1 MEGGREG
8 EGGTGSIWTTWSY
21 DSHSLHLTQSQEI
34 RNSLLILAAPIM
46 SKLDQQ
52 YAESPSDKCRET
64 DDQYNVSSQT
74 VTSPLSLDP
83 LPV

>member
-1 MEGGREG
+1 M
-8 EGGTGSIWTTWSY
+8 
-21 DSHSLHLTQSQEI
+21 
-34 RNSLLILAAPIM
+34 ILAAPIM

-74 VTSPLSLDP
+74 VTSPLSLWTHFLSDLATLSVHRVQNILSTP
-83 LPV
+83 NLRGNVI